1 MKEQEKIYTQHVE
14 NSEWISKL
22 KFYDDEISILTN
34 RLSEIASKNNQSD
47 VVAQIE
53 QFQNKFI
60 LQKNNIDEIAHKI
73 NLNEEA
79 LMKEIN
85 ANPVASDHRKT
96 EYHASEKE
104 SVEWFE
110 NNFNLLRTDFKTFA
124 SKWM

>member
-1 MKEQEKIYTQHVE
+1 MKAQEKIYTQHVE

-22 KFYDDEISILTN
+22 KFYDDEILILQN
-34 RLSEIASKNNQSD
+34 RLSEIASKNNQTE
-47 VVAQIE
+47 VTAQIE

-60 LQKNNIDEIAHKI
+60 LQQNNIDEIAHKI

-79 LMKEIN
+79 LIKEIN
-85 ANPVASDHRKT
+85 ANPVAVDHRKT

-110 NNFNLLRTDFKTFA
+110 NNFNSLRTDFKTFA
-124 SKWM
+124 AKWM

>member
-85 ANPVASDHRKT
+85 ANPVAADHRKT

-110 NNFNLLRTDFKTFA
+110 NNFNSLRTDFKTFA
-124 SKWM
+124 AKWM